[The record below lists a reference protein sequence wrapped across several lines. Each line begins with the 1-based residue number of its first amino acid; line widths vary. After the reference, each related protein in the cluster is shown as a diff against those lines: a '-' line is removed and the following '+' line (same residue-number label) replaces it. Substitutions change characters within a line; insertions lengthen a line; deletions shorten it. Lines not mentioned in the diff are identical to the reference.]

1 MWISEREGDTSTGST
16 RPRVPDEA
24 RMNNQVSYLVSV
36 RLILVLIHASLIPCG
51 EVRLQRNTGKKLK
64 ECNINAI
71 HINVNL

>member
-16 RPRVPDEA
+16 HPRVPDEA

-36 RLILVLIHASLIPCG
+36 RLILVLIHASSIPCG